1 MHVGGCNS
9 IYAIRVLRERRVHT
23 GCVSNPF
30 FLLSAQSLTSS
41 FYPLFIPS
49 IILLLFTLTI
59 FRICFFFFYFCSFL
73 LFYLFHLFFSVSLR
87 PHFSFFF
94 HLLHSISVFYFFCG
108 WFSSF
113 RIYRSFLSN
122 FF

>member
-30 FLLSAQSLTSS
+30 FLLSALSLTFSL
-41 FYPLFIPS
+41 YPLFIPS

-59 FRICFFFFYFCSFL
+59 FRICFFFFYFCFSCSICFI
-73 LFYLFHLFFSVSLR
+73 FSSLFHFVPTSL
-87 PHFSFFF
+87 FFF
-94 HLLHSISVFYFFCG
+94 HLLHSISVFYFSCG

>member
-30 FLLSAQSLTSS
+30 FLLSAQSLTFS
-41 FYPLFIPS
+41 LFIPS

-59 FRICFFFFYFCSFL
+59 FRICFFSFYFRSSL
-73 LFYLFHLFFSVSLR
+73 LFYLFHLFFFVSRRLY
-87 PHFSFFF
+87 FSLFFF
-94 HLLHSISVFYFFCG
+94 HLLHSISVFYFSCG

-113 RIYRSFLSN
+113 RIYRSF
-122 FF
+122 FI

>member
-30 FLLSAQSLTSS
+30 FLLSAQSLTFS
-41 FYPLFIPS
+41 LFIPS

-59 FRICFFFFYFCSFL
+59 FRICFFSFYFRSSL
-73 LFYLFHLFFSVSLR
+73 LFYLFHLFFFFSRRRYFSL
-87 PHFSFFF
+87 FFF
-94 HLLHSISVFYFFCG
+94 HLLHSISVFYFSCG

-113 RIYRSFLSN
+113 RIYRSF
-122 FF
+122 FI

>member
-30 FLLSAQSLTSS
+30 FLLSAQSLTFSL
-41 FYPLFIPS
+41 YPFFIPS

-94 HLLHSISVFYFFCG
+94 
-108 WFSSF
+108 SSF
-113 RIYRSFLSN
+113 TFNFRILLFLWLVFLFSHISF
-122 FF
+122 FFI

>member
-30 FLLSAQSLTSS
+30 FLLSAQSLTFS
-41 FYPLFIPS
+41 LFISS

-59 FRICFFFFYFCSFL
+59 FRICFFSFYFRSSL
-73 LFYLFHLFFSVSLR
+73 LFYLFHLFFFVSRR
-87 PHFSFFF
+87 PYFSLFFF
-94 HLLHSISVFYFFCG
+94 IFYIQFPYFTFPVVG
-108 WFSSF
+108 FPLFAYIVLFS
-113 RIYRSFLSN
+113 SN